1 VFAGAAASPKARQ
14 TDIRMKR
21 ARRSFVLT
29 IEMPLF
35 R

>member
-1 VFAGAAASPKARQ
+1 VLAGAVASPKARQ
-14 TDIRMKR
+14 INARLKR